1 MMVNRD
7 PFYYII
13 PCFVLL
19 VAPHHKFLFVSLFF
33 GTRNFVLTN
42 KKIEYL
48 ILCSTEELDLW
59 NVIKMMRTLKILMKM
74 FIEHPK
80 LKPFIHFQCNT
91 LNVNEVAP
99 VITAVVCMLT
109 EF

>member
-42 KKIEYL
+42 KKIKISYFVFNRRIRPLECNKNDED
-48 ILCSTEELDLW
+48 IEDLDED
-59 NVIKMMRTLKILMKM
+59 VYRTS
-74 FIEHPK
+74 
-80 LKPFIHFQCNT
+80 
-91 LNVNEVAP
+91 
-99 VITAVVCMLT
+99 
-109 EF
+109 